1 MSDNLE
7 CTSLLE
13 AFYWDEMYGHKHFT
27 TRCLA
32 HFILFNRYQALVL
45 IRWQRICFL
54 RYQKIS
60 SSQSR
65 LFRGLGKIIKY
76 VEILIHKKN
85 FSSNGGINYTS
96 TAKVGRYFFITNPM
110 GVSIA
115 GNCVVGENVEVH
127 RGANIGE
134 KNGKYPRI
142 GNNVYIGAG
151 AHVLGDIK
159 VGDRAIIGAMSLV
172 INDVGE
178 ACVVAGIPAKN
189 IKTLNPVT

>member
-7 CTSLLE
+7 CKSLLE
-13 AFYWDEMYGHKHFT
+13 AFYWDEMYGHKKFT
-27 TRCLA
+27 ARCIA

-45 IRWQRICFL
+45 IRWQRIWFL
-54 RYQKIS
+54 RYKNFS
-60 SSQSR
+60 SSRSR
-65 LFRGLGKIIKY
+65 LFPGLGKISKY
-76 VEILIHKKN
+76 LEILTYKKN

-96 TAKVGRYFFITNPM
+96 TAKVGRYCFITNPM
-110 GVSIA
+110 GISIA
-115 GNCVVGENVEVH
+115 GDCVIGENVEIH

-142 GNNVYIGAG
+142 GNNVYIGSG
-151 AHVLGDIK
+151 AHLLGDIK

-189 IKTLNPVT
+189 IKVLNTVT

>member
-1 MSDNLE
+1 
-7 CTSLLE
+7 
-13 AFYWDEMYGHKHFT
+13 
-27 TRCLA
+27 
-32 HFILFNRYQALVL
+32 
-45 IRWQRICFL
+45 
-54 RYQKIS
+54 
-60 SSQSR
+60 
-65 LFRGLGKIIKY
+65 LGKIINY
-76 VEILIHKKN
+76 IEILTHKKN

-115 GNCVVGENVEVH
+115 GNSVVGENVEVH

-142 GNNVYIGAG
+142 GNSVYIGSG
-151 AHVLGDIK
+151 AHILGDIK
-159 VGDRAIIGAMSLV
+159 VGDRAVIGAMSLV

-189 IKTLNPVT
+189 IKTLNTVT

>member
-1 MSDNLE
+1 MSGNLE

-13 AFYWDEMYGHKHFT
+13 AFYWDEMYGHRKFT
-27 TRCLA
+27 ARCIL

-45 IRWQRICFL
+45 IRWQRIWFL
-54 RYQKIS
+54 RHQKFS
-60 SSQSR
+60 SSRSR
-65 LFRGLGKIIKY
+65 LFRSLGKIINY
-76 VEILIHKKN
+76 IEILTHKKN

-115 GNCVVGENVEVH
+115 GNSVVGENVEVH

-142 GNNVYIGAG
+142 GNSVYIGSG
-151 AHVLGDIK
+151 AHILGDIK
-159 VGDRAIIGAMSLV
+159 VGDRAVIGAMSLV

-189 IKTLNPVT
+189 IKTLNTVT